1 MPQKE
6 ETGWKQSAEYWKVPE
21 EIQLGMWEMEI
32 DQSTGRHLL
41 SVQEGSGLPLE
52 IPQSLDGEES
62 YCWWH
67 ERILRRDRDNVNE
80 TIQVMIASGRLT
92 EMEFVW
98 NHPQRGQ
105 VSMCW
110 TGICS
115 KSEHNV
121 AELKGYYR
129 IMDDIIRLPSKA
141 DSQNIVVEKKY
152 LIKSDFYQTMLSE
165 TTGYMEVELD
175 SGIIHSSGGIWE
187 KYAQMSQERHLNFQA
202 IGKKYIKE
210 VVIKQDY
217 DLYRDSMDL
226 EKIRKMYREGTE
238 TMTCQF
244 RRLVED
250 AVYHWM
256 ELVIHVFEEKES
268 GKTYGLFYIKD
279 IDETKKKHLKQER
292 AAAMDPLTKVMNR
305 RNFEMS
311 VREVIRQQK
320 RTRGCALLIF
330 DIDNFKKINDGRGHQ
345 AGDDVLKEF
354 AVVLTEAFRKSDDIG
369 RFGGDEFMVFVQNMS
384 RHTIDQRL
392 RSIQKRLKNSKTVS
406 VTCSIGIYILTDEAL
421 SYKQCMER
429 ADQAMYM
436 SKKRG
441 KDTFCYWDEI
451 S

>member
-6 ETGWKQSAEYWKVPE
+6 ETGWKQSSEFWKVPE
-21 EIQLGMWEMEI
+21 EIQLGLWEMKI
-32 DQSTGRHLL
+32 DQSTGKHLL
-41 SVQEGSGLPLE
+41 RIQEENSASLG
-52 IPQSLDGEES
+52 IPQNSDEEEN
-62 YCWWH
+62 YRWWH
-67 ERILRRDRDNVNE
+67 ERICQEDRNNVNE
-80 TIQVMIASGRLT
+80 MIQVMIASGRLT
-92 EMEFVW
+92 EIEFVW
-98 NHPQRGQ
+98 EHPQRGR
-105 VSMCW
+105 VRVCW

-115 KSEHNV
+115 SLENNMAK
-121 AELKGYYR
+121 LKGYYR
-129 IMDDIIRLPSKA
+129 ITDDIIRVSSEE
-141 DSQNIVVEKKY
+141 DSQNIAVEKKY

-165 TTGYMEVELD
+165 TAGYMEVELD
-175 SGIIHSSGGIWE
+175 SGMIHSSGGIWE
-187 KYAQMSQERHLNFQA
+187 KYEQMSLEQHMNFQA

-210 VVIKQDY
+210 VAIKQDY

-226 EKIRKMYREGTE
+226 EKIKKMYREGTD

-250 AVYHWM
+250 SVYHWM
-256 ELVIHVFEEKES
+256 ELVIHVFEEEES
-268 GKTYGLFYIKD
+268 KKTYGLFYIKD
-279 IDETKKKHLKQER
+279 IDETKKRHLRQER

-311 VREVIRQQK
+311 VREVMRQQK
-320 RTRGCALLIF
+320 RTEGCALLIF
-330 DIDNFKKINDGRGHQ
+330 DIDNFKKINDVRGHQ

-354 AVVLTEAFRKSDDIG
+354 AVVLTEAFRRSDDIG
-369 RFGGDEFMVFVQNMS
+369 RFGGDEFIVFVQNMP

-392 RSIQKRLKNSKTVS
+392 RSIQKRLKNSKTVP